1 MLHLCF
7 NYALLVRF
15 LCFTLK
21 IEAGMRLRMRLAD
34 SIRAEPDAL
43 HMLTL
48 LMALHMLTML
58 YLCFAFW
65 LILKQACG

>member
-1 MLHLCF
+1 MLHLSF

-34 SIRAEPDAL
+34 SIRAESAAL
-43 HMLTL
+43 HTLAL
-48 LMALHMLTML
+48 LMALQMRTML
-58 YLCFAFW
+58 YLGLACA
-65 LILKQACG
+65 LLVKQACG